1 MIHHLS
7 QDPFQ
12 FIQVITDII
21 LTKDIVIIFPSPL
34 STPDNAVF
42 SVVVA
47 ESRTLGEL
55 VNSTP
60 GPDLVLCFVG
70 HWSVENM
77 NTGSG

>member
-21 LTKDIVIIFPSPL
+21 LTKDIVIISPSPL

-47 ESRTLGEL
+47 ESRR
-55 VNSTP
+55 V
-60 GPDLVLCFVG
+60 
-70 HWSVENM
+70 
-77 NTGSG
+77 